1 MINQSSISFRL
12 IFNLLIFYAIVGCSS
27 KNEKQIPVELKASGI
42 FLEIPLDDST
52 ANISD
57 GLSFFPE
64 ESLLFNLNWTTNG
77 IQIYDLNKKAKIK
90 DLKFDYEGPSG
101 VLDIMG
107 IYVHSLDSI
116 FLFNQLEPEITVIDT
131 SGRIINRINYE
142 SPDMYSP
149 AFVHN
154 AYFTSPPILKVEKML
169 VKTHFYG
176 PIQKM
181 TQEEL
186 QSKELIY
193 EIDLKSGKSRFL
205 DFKFPKDYMPEGLKL
220 FEASIAKGAGKY
232 VYSMFG
238 DHRLFFSAEPGDTIQ
253 SKDGKSEFLPQSL
266 PLFPVQGD
274 GLNFRKYSYYSPH
287 YESLAFD
294 TYRNVFIRFAFH
306 DFEQD
311 ESVPP
316 SDMRNHSGP
325 FSIQVFD
332 SDLNLISETPFE
344 ANQYHPFDYFIT
356 EKGLYISINH
366 PLNPKNQED
375 KLTFELLEFTPIQ
388 K

>member
-1 MINQSSISFRL
+1 MINPKAN
-12 IFNLLIFYAIVGCSS
+12 IFNLLFFTLILLGTYGCSS
-27 KNEKQIPVELKASGI
+27 KNQKKSPVELKASGI
-42 FLEIPLDDST
+42 FLEIPIDDST

-64 ESLLFNLNWTTNG
+64 DSLLFNLNWMENA

-90 DLKFDYEGPSG
+90 DLKFDFEGPSG

-116 FLFNQLEPEITVIDT
+116 FLFNQLISQITLIDS
-131 SGRIINRINYE
+131 SGMIKNKINYQT
-142 SPDMYSP
+142 PDNYSP
-149 AFVHN
+149 AFIHN
-154 AYFTSPPILKVEKML
+154 AYFTSPPILDGNKMI
-169 VKTHFYG
+169 VKTHYYG
-176 PIQKM
+176 QISKM

-186 QSKELIY
+186 KTKQVVY
-193 EIDLKSGKSRFL
+193 EIDLKSGTSKIL
-205 DFKFPKDYMPEGLKL
+205 DFTYPEDYMPEGLKL
-220 FEASIAKGAGKY
+220 FEASLAEGAEKF

-238 DHRLFFSAEPGDTIQ
+238 DHRLFYKSDFGDTLL
-253 SKDGKSEFLPQSL
+253 SKKGKSKFLPEKL
-266 PLFPVQGD
+266 PLFPIGGY
-274 GLNFRKYSYYSPH
+274 GLAYRKYSFYSPH

-294 TYRNVFIRFAFH
+294 PYRNIFIRFAFH
-306 DFEQD
+306 AFEQD
-311 ESVPP
+311 VSVPI

-344 ANQYHPFDYFIT
+344 ANQYHPFDFFIH
-356 EKGLYISINH
+356 EKGIYLSINH

-375 KLTFELLEFTPIQ
+375 KMTFELIEFVPIQ
-388 K
+388 E